1 MIMQPCLRESVK
13 QMVQEYE
20 DNIRAPTPEFRGEP
34 KIDDN
39 IIPPPPKFRDEIKIA
54 KVNKALKGAVQSHE
68 VSIVNDKD
76 PLLQLNG
83 SSKHITRHLKQLVI
97 EMKEFKQT

>member
-1 MIMQPCLRESVK
+1 
-13 QMVQEYE
+13 MVQEYE

-54 KVNKALKGAVQSHE
+54 KVNKALKRCCFNHTRSA
-68 VSIVNDKD
+68 
-76 PLLQLNG
+76 LLMTKIRYYNLTVLASTSQDISNN
-83 SSKHITRHLKQLVI
+83 
-97 EMKEFKQT
+97 